1 MAMVFIMFVTNKA
14 KIRLLKERRKRSHM
28 NVFHEFQFNDTA
40 YLSVIG
46 LPNESS
52 FTLVYSRILWK
63 LYSNYK
69 SYEIRIVIGKFKS
82 FQFGLKYFFALSE
95 LSRFLCFY
103 LYTLFYVI

>member
-1 MAMVFIMFVTNKA
+1 MAMVSIMFVTNKA
-14 KIRLLKERRKRSHM
+14 KIRLLEKRRKRSHM

-46 LPNESS
+46 LTNESS
-52 FTLVYSRILWK
+52 FTLVYS
-63 LYSNYK
+63 
-69 SYEIRIVIGKFKS
+69 EIRIVIEKFKS
-82 FQFGLKYFFALSE
+82 FQFRLKYFFALSG